1 MRAFKSPAVAIAVAL
16 VVLSSLSDP
25 RVANA
30 QTAEQTAQDYSRET
44 MEQALMTK
52 ERYELYGIL
61 FDTDKATIQA
71 ASAPLLDDIA
81 TALRNYPDWHL
92 RIVGHTDSI
101 GDAEYNVKLSL
112 ERADTVKAALE
123 QRGVATSR
131 LTAAGLGAGHPVAS
145 NETPEGR
152 ALNRRVE
159 LIRFTDS
166 AAARDLLRGMS
177 DFLAAQDRLAYD
189 YDATFEVVTN
199 ADQKL
204 ALASSGSV
212 TLDRP
217 DRIRA
222 STTGGFVSMEV
233 LFDGTTLTLFGR
245 NADLYTQVS
254 EPGSLD
260 RLVDRLREAY
270 GRALPAADLLLSN
283 PYEAL
288 TQDVYD
294 AKDLGSGVIDGTECD
309 WLAFRTVD
317 VDWQI
322 LDRPG
327 RASLPLPVCDHHEGR
342 GVCPSIHD
350 PAEELALRRP
360 GRGGIVRLRRSSG
373 GDKDRAGGAA
383 DEDVGAAR
391 KLHDWR

>member
-1 MRAFKSPAVAIAVAL
+1 MTWIKARHPDL
-16 VVLSSLSDP
+16 
-25 RVANA
+25 
-30 QTAEQTAQDYSRET
+30 TAQDYSRET

-61 FDTDKATIQA
+61 FDTDMATVQA
-71 ASAPLLDDIA
+71 ESEPLLDDIA
-81 TALRNYPDWHL
+81 TALVNYPDWRL
-92 RIVGHTDSI
+92 RIVGHTDST
-101 GDAEYNVKLSL
+101 GDAGSNVKLSL
-112 ERADTVKAALE
+112 ERADTTKAALA
-123 QRGVATSR
+123 QRGVDQSR
-131 LTAAGLGAGHPVAS
+131 LTVAGLGAGRPVAS

-166 AAARDLLRGMS
+166 AAVRDLLRGMS
-177 DFLAAQDRLAYD
+177 DFLATQDRLAYD

-204 ALASSGSV
+204 GIARSGTV

-233 LFDGTTLTLFGR
+233 LFDGTTLTLFGK
-245 NADLYTQVS
+245 NADIFTQVP

-283 PYEAL
+283 PYDAL

-322 LDRPG
+322 WIAQGERPYPCRYVITTKDVANAPQFTIQPRNWRFG
-327 RASLPLPVCDHHEGR
+327 DQVAADSFAFDV
-342 GVCPSIHD
+342 
-350 PAEELALRRP
+350 PAGATKIEPEELRTKMSELP
-360 GRGGIVRLRRSSG
+360 GNFTTGG
-373 GDKDRAGGAA
+373 KQ
-383 DEDVGAAR
+383 
-391 KLHDWR
+391 

>member
-1 MRAFKSPAVAIAVAL
+1 MKALKLPAAAIAIAL
-16 VVLSSLSDP
+16 VVLSTLSDP
-25 RVANA
+25 GAANA
-30 QTAEQTAQDYSRET
+30 QSANSTAQDYSREA

-71 ASAPLLDDIA
+71 ASAQLLDDIA
-81 TALRNYPDWHL
+81 TAMRNYPDWQL

-112 ERADTVKAALE
+112 ERAATVKAALE

-145 NETPEGR
+145 NETSEGR

-189 YDATFEVVTN
+189 YDAMFEVVTN

-204 ALASSGSV
+204 GLASSGTV

-222 STTGGFVSMEV
+222 STTGGFASMEV

-260 RLVDRLREAY
+260 RLVERLREA
-270 GRALPAADLLLSN
+270 
-283 PYEAL
+283 
-288 TQDVYD
+288 
-294 AKDLGSGVIDGTECD
+294 
-309 WLAFRTVD
+309 
-317 VDWQI
+317 
-322 LDRPG
+322 
-327 RASLPLPVCDHHEGR
+327 
-342 GVCPSIHD
+342 
-350 PAEELALRRP
+350 
-360 GRGGIVRLRRSSG
+360 
-373 GDKDRAGGAA
+373 
-383 DEDVGAAR
+383 
-391 KLHDWR
+391 